1 MAPVIRSR
9 YEQYKRDT
17 QQFTTWLAQT
27 AISLGYPLSKFDQE
41 VEEIGKDG
49 VNVEVDIKTAKSKK
63 KNAKRNARARDK
75 VKLARGG
82 LAEKQG
88 NESSGGPSGKY
99 INQSSNPGLKADQQM
114 IPRIRGV

>member
-41 VEEIGKDG
+41 VNEL
-49 VNVEVDIKTAKSKK
+49 VEVDIKMAKLKK

-75 VKLARGG
+75 VKLARESQ
-82 LAEKQG
+82 AEKQG
-88 NESSGGPSGKY
+88 NGSSGAPSGKHM
-99 INQSSNPGLKADQQM
+99 NHPSNPGLKADQQM
-114 IPRIRGV
+114 MPRIRGV

>member
-41 VEEIGKDG
+41 VEKVGEDAP
-49 VNVEVDIKTAKSKK
+49 EVIIKTAKSK

-75 VKLARGG
+75 VKLARES
-82 LAEKQG
+82 LVEKQG
-88 NESSGGPSGKY
+88 NGPSGAPSGKVIY
-99 INQSSNPGLKADQQM
+99 QPK
-114 IPRIRGV
+114 IPT

>member
-27 AISLGYPLSKFDQE
+27 AISLGYPLSNFDQE
-41 VEEIGKDG
+41 VKEAEVDG
-49 VNVEVDIKTAKSKK
+49 VNAEVDIKPAAKSK

-75 VKLARGG
+75 VKLARES
-82 LAEKQG
+82 LVEKQG
-88 NESSGGPSGKY
+88 NGSPGAPSGEHM
-99 INQSSNPGLKADQQM
+99 N
-114 IPRIRGV
+114 

>member
-41 VEEIGKDG
+41 VEEIGKDE
-49 VNVEVDIKTAKSKK
+49 VNVEVDIKTAAKSK

-75 VKLARGG
+75 VKLARESVI
-82 LAEKQG
+82 EKQG
-88 NESSGGPSGKY
+88 NGTSGAPSGTHM
-99 INQSSNPGLKADQQM
+99 N
-114 IPRIRGV
+114 